1 MNDEGRVRLLDL
13 ARQLAPLREDLERAA
28 SEVIRSGWYLFG
40 EHTDAFE
47 REFAKWLGIEH
58 VVSCASGT
66 DAITLALGSLGAGE
80 RGTVITA
87 PNTAFPTACAITR
100 TGADPAFVDIDPDT
114 WLIDIM
120 KAVDAVDE
128 STVAIV
134 PVHLYGYV
142 ADLPALRRATPDHV
156 SIVEDCAQAHGATL
170 NGRKVGTLSDVA
182 AFSFYPSKNLCA
194 LGDAGAVA
202 TSDEEYAG
210 RARRLRIYGQDR
222 RDHHLDIGFN
232 SRIDEIQAAFLT
244 VELAYIERWLERRRE
259 IAAVYDTE
267 LDRRIFRRPSAID
280 NSRPSFHLYVVRVD
294 ERNSFQRTLD
304 GRGIDTG
311 IHYPIPI
318 PYQPAYRRLGYA
330 RGDFPHAE
338 ALAEEIVSLP
348 IGPHLREAEIERVIG
363 ACREYAQAGGA

>member
-1 MNDEGRVRLLDL
+1 MNGDGRVRLLDL
-13 ARQLAPLREDLERAA
+13 ARQLTPLREDLERAA
-28 SEVIRSGWYLFG
+28 SEVIRSGWYLLG
-40 EHTDAFE
+40 ERTETFE
-47 REFAKWLGIEH
+47 RAFAEWLGIGH

-66 DAITLALGSLGAGE
+66 DAITLALGSLGIYE
-80 RGTVITA
+80 QRTVITA

-100 TGADPAFVDIDPDT
+100 TGAEPQFVDIDPDT
-114 WLIDIM
+114 WLLDIA

-134 PVHLYGYV
+134 PVHLYGNV
-142 ADLPALRRATPDHV
+142 VDLPALRRAAPDHV
-156 SIVEDCAQAHGATL
+156 GIVEDCAQAHGATL
-170 NGRKVGTLSDVA
+170 DGRKAGTLSDAA

-202 TSDEEYAG
+202 THNEEYAV

-244 VELAYIERWLERRRE
+244 VELAYIEGWLERRRE
-259 IAAVYDTE
+259 IAAVYDAE
-267 LDRRIFRRPSAID
+267 LDRRTFRRPSAIG
-280 NSRPSFHLYVVRVD
+280 NSHPSYHLYVVRVD
-294 ERNSFQRTLD
+294 ERDTFRHVLD

-311 IHYPIPI
+311 IHYPVPI

-330 RGDFPHAE
+330 HGDFPHAE

-348 IGPHLREAEIERVIG
+348 IGPHLCDAEVERVVR
-363 ACREYAQAGGA
+363 ACREFARAGGR

>member
-1 MNDEGRVRLLDL
+1 MNDDGRVRLLDL
-13 ARQLAPLREDLERAA
+13 KRQLAPLREELERAA

-40 EHTDAFE
+40 ERTEAFE
-47 REFAKWLGIEH
+47 KAFAGWLGTEH

-66 DAITLALGSLGAGE
+66 DAITLALGSLGVDE
-80 RGTVITA
+80 RKTVITA

-114 WLIDIM
+114 WLIDIAE
-120 KAVDAVDE
+120 AVDAVGE
-128 STVAIV
+128 STGAIV
-134 PVHLYGYV
+134 PVHLYGHV
-142 ADLPALRRATPDHV
+142 ADLPALRRGAPDHV
-156 SIVEDCAQAHGATL
+156 PIVEDCAQAHGATL
-170 NGRKVGTLSDVA
+170 NGRKAGTLSDVA

-202 TSDEEYAG
+202 TRDEEYAG

-222 RDHHLDIGFN
+222 RDHHLEIGLN

-244 VELAYIERWLERRRE
+244 IELAYIERWLERRRE

-280 NSRPSFHLYVVRVD
+280 DSLPSFHLYVVRVD
-294 ERNSFQRTLD
+294 ERETFRRVLD
-304 GRGIDTG
+304 ARGIDTG
-311 IHYPIPI
+311 IHYPVPV

-348 IGPHLREAEIERVIG
+348 IGPHLCDAEVERVIR
-363 ACREYAQAGGA
+363 ACREYAHAGGT